1 MPDRD
6 PIERDPIER
15 DHAARDDSGDFRLW
29 ATLLH
34 LSLLSG
40 FVLPLIGS
48 LLVPIVIY
56 IVKKDEYPDL
66 TAHFNVVMNWLIS
79 AAIYAVGAVILAIVT
94 FGLALPLM
102 FLVFGAIALL
112 SLVYAIVGGIKAND
126 GELWIY
132 PLSVPIL
139 TRP

>member
-1 MPDRD
+1 MPDRN

-66 TAHFNVVMNWLIS
+66 TGHFNVVMNWLIS

-112 SLVYAIVGGIKAND
+112 SLIYAIVGGIKAND
-126 GELWIY
+126 GELWVY
-132 PLSVPIL
+132 PLSIPIL